1 MGHHDIGI
9 IGGGCA
15 GLFLARK
22 LALLNCDCVVI
33 EKNPAASHAS
43 TRNQGWLQSGSF
55 YAAVNDVAAAR
66 GCREGYEYITRTYQD
81 TILQEVESYYLFR
94 SKQGLT
100 ETIERCRKQNIPI
113 TEVSD
118 NEIRQLQAANSIL
131 YGTPLD
137 YAARSEDRPFDTH
150 HLLESIASEIASQG
164 VEHIEVGSMSDIAAT
179 RESNSWKVNL
189 GNGTRTDCR
198 ILVLA
203 CGAYIPELLRSI
215 APDISLDI
223 GITKTPVLILQGD
236 QICRT
241 AIMMPLEPGGPNI
254 VPFRTSGDINGVSV
268 CLSRRDLPIE
278 SATDYSLPPK
288 TPEAFAASLESHL
301 PGIKGLVQAS
311 RNSTIGAH
319 FYMCQKLK
327 DLSCS
332 SRGPLTK
339 YYEGH
344 RLGVFYPGKFTSSP
358 ISAGQFAEDLCM
370 QLGETKIANSRSSPL
385 RVAPQRYYDQ
395 ADHGVEI
402 AAERL
407 RFRLLRGD

>member
-15 GLFLARK
+15 GLFLARE

-43 TRNQGWLQSGSF
+43 TRNQGWLQSGAF
-55 YAAVNDVAAAR
+55 YAATNDIVAAR
-66 GCREGYEYITRTYQD
+66 GCREGYEYITRTYRD

-94 SKQGLT
+94 TEQGLA
-100 ETIERCRKQNIPI
+100 ETIERCRRQNIPI
-113 TEVSD
+113 AEVTD
-118 NEIRQLQAANSIL
+118 NEIRQLQATNSIL

-137 YAARSEDRPFDTH
+137 YVARSEDWPFDTH
-150 HLLESIASEIASQG
+150 HLLQSIANEIASQG
-164 VEHIEVGSMSDIAAT
+164 VEHIEVDSMSDIAAA
-179 RESNSWKVNL
+179 RESNSWKVDL
-189 GNGTRTDCR
+189 GDGKRVDCR
-198 ILVLA
+198 TLVLA
-203 CGAYIPELLRSI
+203 CGAYIPELLQSI
-215 APDISLDI
+215 APEISLDI

-236 QICRT
+236 QICGP

-254 VPFRTSGDINGVSV
+254 VPFRTYRDINGVSV
-268 CLSRRDLPIE
+268 CLSRKDLSIG

-288 TPEAFAASLESHL
+288 TPEAFAASLDSRL

-311 RNSTIGAH
+311 RNNAIVAH

-327 DLSCS
+327 ELTGS

-344 RLGVFYPGKFTSSP
+344 QLGVFYPGKFTSSP
-358 ISAGQFAEDLCM
+358 ISAGRFAEDLCT
-370 QLGETKIANSRSSPL
+370 QIGETKVAISHSNPL
-385 RVAPQRYYDQ
+385 PVAPQRYYDQ
-395 ADHGVEI
+395 ADHGVEVV
-402 AAERL
+402 AERL
-407 RFRLLRGD
+407 RFRLLQGD